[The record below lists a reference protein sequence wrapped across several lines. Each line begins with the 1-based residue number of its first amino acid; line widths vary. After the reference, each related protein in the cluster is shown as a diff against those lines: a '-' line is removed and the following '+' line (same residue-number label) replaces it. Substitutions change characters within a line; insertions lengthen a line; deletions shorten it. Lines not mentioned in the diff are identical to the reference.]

1 MSDPLLNSLSQL
13 TLLYVEDDVATRE
26 ELAFF
31 LEGLVSELFLAAN
44 GQEGFDLY
52 CSKQPDIIITD
63 IQMPIV
69 NGIEMIEK
77 IRAIDNNTPILITS
91 AYNETDYLLNA
102 INIGVDRY
110 ILKPISLQLL
120 TEALKECAQSTKSY
134 HFLLSINQEGLIV
147 DINLA
152 SLKLMG
158 YEKEEILDTPIIR
171 YIDSAHISHLEQYLT
186 RLRNKERIETFKLT
200 LVHKNGMKIETRFHI
215 LEQLHGMIK
224 IEFKDIDTYINNEMV
239 LTKMLELERFTKELI
254 YVQSKINEI
263 IITTP
268 SRTAFLEKIVTLFSD
283 IDHFS
288 YAYIATIEDG
298 KLHLLAQSSHHL
310 LDAKKIYN
318 EHRTQIH
325 HQTHC
330 PIFESIVGQKIIV
343 IEDLHTFQTCNM
355 HTPFTVQ
362 GIQSMIILPI
372 RQREAQSAFGA
383 LNLLFTKVFKLEQ
396 ETLRQFENISDL
408 IALGLQSIDD
418 KHAKHALAMQLRQE
432 RDFMNNILENAGVII
447 LVLNKEGAIIRF
459 NKKAEEFTG
468 YSATEVIGKP
478 YFWKNFIPNEEK
490 ENVIG
495 YFKEMLHLHETRYHE
510 NHWLS
515 RSGEK
520 RLFHWTNTRLSDEK
534 DEMQYIV
541 AIGNDITERKQN
553 EETIKHL
560 AFYDPLT
567 QLPNRRLLKDRLNK
581 AMAMSKRT
589 NYYGA
594 LMFLD
599 LDNFKTLND
608 TYGHTIGDL
617 LLMEAA
623 NRIKY
628 CVRETDSVARFGG
641 DEFIVLLTEIN
652 SNVNEAHSQARL
664 VAEKVR
670 HVLAQPYIIQHHQDD
685 GTTLNITHECT
696 SSVGIALFR
705 GHDVTQ
711 DELLRRADSAMYEA
725 KKAGR
730 NQLSFYM

>member
-1 MSDPLLNSLSQL
+1 MSDPLLHSLAQS
-13 TLLYVEDDVATRE
+13 TLLYIEDDAATRE

-31 LEGLVSELFLAAN
+31 LGGLVSELFLATN
-44 GQEGFDLY
+44 GEEGYELF
-52 CSKQPDIIITD
+52 CSKRPDIIITD
-63 IQMPIV
+63 IQMPIL
-69 NGIEMIEK
+69 NGIEMIQK
-77 IRAIDNNTPILITS
+77 IRQIDSETPILITS

-110 ILKPISLQLL
+110 ILKPISLELL
-120 TEALKECAQSTKSY
+120 TEALKECAQNTKSR
-134 HFLLSINQEGLIV
+134 HFFLSIDQNALIV

-158 YEKEEILDTPIIR
+158 YEKEEMLHTSIAQ
-171 YIDSAHISHLEQYLT
+171 YIDTHHSEHWNQCLAHLHSHEQVE
-186 RLRNKERIETFKLT
+186 NFKLS
-200 LVHKNGMKIETRFHI
+200 LIHKNGMKIETRFHV
-215 LEQLHGMIK
+215 LEHTNGIIK
-224 IEFKDIDTYINNEMV
+224 IEFKDIDTYINNELI

-263 IITTP
+263 IVTTT
-268 SRTAFLEKIVTLFSD
+268 SRMTFLEEIVSLFED
-283 IDHFS
+283 INHFS
-288 YAYIATIEDG
+288 YAYIATIEDD
-298 KLHLLAQSSHHL
+298 KLTLLAQSSHDS

-318 EHRTQIH
+318 QHHTIMS
-325 HQTHC
+325 HQTDC
-330 PIFESIVGQKIIV
+330 PISESILRQKIIV
-343 IEDLHTFQTCNM
+343 IEDLNTFKTCNM
-355 HTPFTVQ
+355 NEPFVAQ
-362 GIQSMIILPI
+362 GIQSLIVLPI
-372 RQREAQSAFGA
+372 RQRSTQRAFGA
-383 LNLLFTKVFKLEQ
+383 LNLLFSKVFKLEQ

-418 KHAKHALAMQLRQE
+418 KHAKHVLQMQLRQE
-432 RDFMNNILENAGVII
+432 RDFMDNVLENAGVII

-468 YSATEVIGKP
+468 YSASEVIGKP
-478 YFWKNFIPNEEK
+478 YFWKHFLIEDEK
-490 ENVIG
+490 ENVVG
-495 YFKEMLHLHETRYHE
+495 YFQEMLHVHQTRYHE
-510 NHWLS
+510 NYWVS
-515 RSGEK
+515 RLGEK

-534 DEMQYIV
+534 DEMQYVV

-567 QLPNRRLLKDRLNK
+567 QLPNRRLLRDRITK

-589 NYYGA
+589 HYYGA

-599 LDNFKTLND
+599 LDNFKSLND
-608 TYGHTIGDL
+608 TYGHTLGDL

-652 SNVNEAHSQARL
+652 SNIDEAYHQARL
-664 VAEKVR
+664 VADKVR
-670 HVLAQPYIIQHHQDD
+670 HVLAQPYIMQHHQDD
-685 GTTLNITHECT
+685 GSTLTVTHECT
-696 SSVGIALFR
+696 SSVGIALFK
-705 GHDVTQ
+705 GHDISQ
-711 DELLRRADSAMYEA
+711 DELLRKADSAMYEA

-730 NQLSFYM
+730 NQVSFYM